1 MKEENIKYDT
11 RDEIMAFLKR
21 QREIYTIEECDNI
34 EQIMFDRVRKVLDL
48 LMSIEKC
55 TILTKL

>member
-1 MKEENIKYDT
+1 MEEENIKYDT